1 MTAHKKLISA
11 FVTSSLSLVVLTAST
26 SASAAA
32 ACSIDVGV
40 TEAMAFS
47 TKNIDVPKTCKD
59 FTVNLKVAGTMA
71 KAVMGHNL
79 VVSKAA
85 DQQAVVDDGNKAG
98 LAGNY
103 VKANDA
109 RVVVATKVIGGG
121 ENTSSKFSVS
131 KLNAKD
137 AYTFYCSFPG
147 HSMIMK
153 GTLKL
158 V

>member
-1 MTAHKKLISA
+1 
-11 FVTSSLSLVVLTAST
+11 
-26 SASAAA
+26 
-32 ACSIDVGV
+32 
-40 TEAMAFS
+40 
-47 TKNIDVPKTCKD
+47 
-59 FTVNLKVAGTMA
+59 MA